1 MLIEIPTSQRISQA
15 AIRAIPGGLGSSEL
29 RGEFNISI
37 TGNGK

>member
-1 MLIEIPTSQRISQA
+1 MLPFMLIDTNSQRISQA

-37 TGNGK
+37 TG